1 MAPHCLGY
9 KTIPNNASPVS
20 LSFDNDRNKPSALA
34 ISKKSMSTF
43 IPAAII
49 KYFVFKES
57 RVLNVETIHQTDR
70 RMMTTETIK
79 TRPGGLKT
87 NDERSGLESP
97 R

>member
-9 KTIPNNASPVS
+9 KSIPNN
-20 LSFDNDRNKPSALA
+20 LSRGFDKDRNNISALA

-43 IPAAII
+43 MPVAII
-49 KYFVFKES
+49 KCFVFKES

-70 RMMTTETIK
+70 RMMATETIK
-79 TRPGGLKT
+79 RMPGGLKT